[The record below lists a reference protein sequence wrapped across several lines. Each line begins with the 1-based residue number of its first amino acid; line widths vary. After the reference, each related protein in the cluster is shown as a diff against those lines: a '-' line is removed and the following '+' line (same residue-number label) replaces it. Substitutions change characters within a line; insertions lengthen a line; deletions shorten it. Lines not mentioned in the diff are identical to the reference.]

1 MKKMILGLVI
11 GMMIGSIAT
20 ASAASLSEVT
30 AVFANFIFKV
40 NGQVKQLDRDTTPLV
55 YNGSSY
61 LPVRGM
67 ANLVGFDVD
76 YNTESRTIELKER
89 PFIPIP
95 KVEPVDLTKWVS
107 LLDLS
112 YAGIKTT
119 VSPGTSQIKIEYG
132 TQNFVF
138 ELPNNTNIEKTS
150 ISSPGEIKLLI
161 SDGTTYLNIMDLQRL
176 KLPFSNPTPATPV
189 LK

>member
-1 MKKMILGLVI
+1 MKKLILGLII
-11 GMMIGSIAT
+11 GMMIGSIT
-20 ASAASLSEVT
+20 TVSAASLGEVT

-55 YNGSSY
+55 YDGASY
-61 LPVRGM
+61 LPVRGL

-95 KVEPVDLTKWVS
+95 KIEPVDTTKWVS

-112 YAGIKTT
+112 FVGVKTT
-119 VSPGTSQIKIEYG
+119 VSPGTAQIKIEYE

-138 ELPNNTNIEKTS
+138 NLPNNTNIEKTT
-150 ISSPGEIKLLI
+150 ISTPGEIKMLI
-161 SDGTTYLNIMDLQRL
+161 SDGTTYLNIRDLQRL
-176 KLPFSNPTPATPV
+176 NLPYSKPVTPLPV
-189 LK
+189 K